1 MESSLAQEALSYRRK
16 TMLCKVTRELGFCLI
31 YKNASSSVR
40 MARPMRPVTPAEFLV
55 LPGAWRY

>member
-1 MESSLAQEALSYRRK
+1 
-16 TMLCKVTRELGFCLI
+16 MLCKVTRELGFCLI